1 MTDAQA
7 QPSSPETQTQDFTV
21 LTQEAAPTSIL
32 AYTGPR
38 EVLVKQAVTLKGSYN
53 PQQVAK
59 VALIAEDK
67 YPLNVSLDA
76 ATKTWQS
83 SLPQGFQAPGARWLR
98 LRGSNSAGKVVS
110 NQVFYLNVSTN
121 SLTLGQSLTL
131 KVLQTTLFKASP
143 VDSGR
148 LNDRQKTTVNAG
160 QTFAVN
166 RYGYVDGHLK
176 VELTQ
181 PISPVGNFG
190 YFFEEHVQLRKGE
203 EVLRFELEDVPTTSL
218 TAQLLVTTTTFFKTR
233 PVDSAILPANQK
245 VELLQGQTL
254 QITGYASVA
263 GHFRVTLAQAL
274 PGMGNMGYLYWQ
286 HAQIKKGNNLI
297 PYDPSALMVAAL
309 KDTIFKKRPVD
320 SAALST
326 QERFTFPANRFY
338 GVSSYLLEA
347 GHIKVTL
354 TEELS
359 GFGNTGYVFPSFVL
373 MKRGGKPFN
382 PIPPQVELGVPYFSQ
397 RDNPRN
403 ASATCNV
410 TSIAMIFYY
419 YGVRSKSGGQL
430 EDELLQWCIN
440 RYGAGSQTDHTV
452 LSNLIKAYGF
462 ETSFS
467 TTRKWAEVKSELMNR
482 RPVVLGGDFTAS
494 GHIVTLIGFT
504 PQGYIANDP
513 WGNALTG
520 YTNTEGRKLLYSYAY
535 LDRVAGPDGKVWA
548 HFIARKPG

>member
-1 MTDAQA
+1 MTDPQV
-7 QPSSPETQTQDFTV
+7 QPSSPETQIQDFAV
-21 LTQEAAPTSIL
+21 LTQEASASSIL
-32 AYTGPR
+32 SYTGPR
-38 EVLVKQAVTLKGSYN
+38 EVLLKQAVTLKGRYE
-53 PQQVAK
+53 PQQVVK

-67 YPLNVSLDA
+67 YPLNVTLDA
-76 ATKTWQS
+76 AAKTWQS
-83 SLPQGFQAPGARWLR
+83 SLSQGFQAPGARWLR
-98 LRGSNSAGKVVS
+98 LQGSNSAGKVIS
-110 NQVFYLNVSTN
+110 NQVIYLNVSTN
-121 SLTLGQSLTL
+121 SLTVGQSLTL
-131 KVLQTTLFKASP
+131 KILQNTLFKSAP
-143 VDSGR
+143 IDSGK
-148 LNDRQKTTVNAG
+148 LNDSQKITVNAG
-160 QTFAVN
+160 QIFAVN

-176 VELTQ
+176 LELAQ
-181 PISPVGNFG
+181 AISPVGNFG
-190 YFFEEHVQLRKGE
+190 YFYEEHVQLSKGE
-203 EVLRFELEDVPTTSL
+203 EVLHFDLEDVPTTPLS
-218 TAQLLVTTTTFFKTR
+218 AQLLVTTTTFLKTK
-233 PVDSAILPANQK
+233 PIDSAALSANQK

-274 PGMGNMGYLYWQ
+274 PGLGDMGYIYWR

-297 PYDPSALMVAAL
+297 PYDPSALTIAAL

-320 SAALST
+320 SAALSA

-338 GVSSYLLEA
+338 GVSSYVLEA

-354 TEELS
+354 TEELQ

-382 PIPPQVELGVPYFSQ
+382 PIPPQVETNVPYFSQ
-397 RDNPRN
+397 RDNPRS
-403 ASATCNV
+403 ASSTCNV
-410 TSIAMIFYY
+410 TSIAMVFYY

-440 RYGAGSQTDHTV
+440 HYGAGSQTDHTV
-452 LSNLIKAYGF
+452 LSNLIRAYGF

-467 TTRKWAEVKSELMNR
+467 TTRTWAEVKSELMNR

-494 GHIVTLIGFT
+494 GHIIALIGFT

-548 HFIARKPG
+548 HFISKKT